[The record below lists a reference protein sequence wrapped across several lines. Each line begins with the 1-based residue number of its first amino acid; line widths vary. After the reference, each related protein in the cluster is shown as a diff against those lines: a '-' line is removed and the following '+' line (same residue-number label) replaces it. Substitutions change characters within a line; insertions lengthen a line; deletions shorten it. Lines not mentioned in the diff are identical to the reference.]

1 MRNTIRALSFMASG
15 TAALGVL
22 VAGLALAHGPR
33 HNPIRHQF
41 MMRNGLP
48 APYAEARNPLKPTAT
63 NLAAGK
69 ALFIEQCA
77 SCHGRTGKGDGEA
90 GRDLKPPPP
99 TLNGIAQ
106 MPMAQDGYL
115 LWSIVEGGEKLET
128 AMPAFKDVLNRKQ
141 QWQVILYLRH
151 GLSSGGANGG
161 GRMPG
166 MGGMRGGMNHG
177 GGMMGKPPH
186 R

>member
-1 MRNTIRALSFMASG
+1 MRHPIPNLSFLA
-15 TAALGVL
+15 TAAAALGVIA
-22 VAGLALAHGPR
+22 AGLALAHGPK

-41 MMRNGLP
+41 MMQNGLP
-48 APYAEARNPLKPTAT
+48 APYAEARNPLQPTAA

-69 ALFIEQCA
+69 AQFIEQCA
-77 SCHGRTGKGDGEA
+77 SCHGRTGMGDGAA

-128 AMPAFKDVLNRKQ
+128 AMPAFKDVLSRKQ

-151 GLSSGGANGG
+151 GLSAGGANGG

-166 MGGMRGGMNHG
+166 MGGMRGGMHG
-177 GGMMGKPPH
+177 GHGMTGKPPH

>member
-1 MRNTIRALSFMASG
+1 MRHPTRCLPSIAAG
-15 TAALGVL
+15 AAALGVL
-22 VAGLALAHGPR
+22 AAGLALAHGPK

-41 MMRNGLP
+41 MMRTGLP
-48 APYAEARNPLKPTAT
+48 ALYAKAHNPLKPTAA

-69 ALFIEQCA
+69 AQFVGQCA

-106 MPMAQDGYL
+106 MPMVQDGYL
-115 LWSIVEGGEKLET
+115 LWSIAEGGEKLKT
-128 AMPAFKDVLNRKQ
+128 AMPAFKDVLSRKQ

-151 GLSSGGANGG
+151 GLVAGG

-166 MGGMRGGMNHG
+166 MGGGMKGGHNMK
-177 GGMMGKPPH
+177 GKPPH